1 MIMRK
6 MNETEREKVT
16 DLIREAEEIYGVQKD
31 NRIIEYVQKGMIDA
45 GLRVKVPVKKFKR
58 FLGGNWR

>member
-58 FLGGNWR
+58 W

>member
-1 MIMRK
+1 MRK

>member
-1 MIMRK
+1 MRK

-58 FLGGNWR
+58 F